1 MGENVEGE
9 KKKKEGKECE
19 ARKKMEGEKK
29 KEGKEYEARKK
40 MEGKE
45 RKEKKRK
52 GEIMKK
58 VLVKVLYEPNSFR
71 KEELGW

>member
-1 MGENVEGE
+1 
-9 KKKKEGKECE
+9 
-19 ARKKMEGEKK
+19 
-29 KEGKEYEARKK
+29 